1 MSERITRNN
10 KGCEM
15 KNIKKLT
22 PIVILSDGTTWTTL
36 EGCCIKF
43 ITDRQM
49 SKLEAGSEPDDLD
62 KKTKKVKISNLLKL
76 ISTPKIK

>member
-1 MSERITRNN
+1 
-10 KGCEM
+10 M

-22 PIVILSDGTTWTTL
+22 GIVILADKTTWTTL

-62 KKTKKVKISNLLKL
+62 KRTKKVKISDLLKL
-76 ISTPKIK
+76 FPTPQFKWW